1 MNQKS
6 NRPSRQPQSGR
17 NRQVG
22 TRTAERAAARKRT
35 RMILVAV
42 MGVVIV
48 GAVIAA
54 LLAGGGD
61 EQSSSST
68 STTVFDA
75 AAVAA
80 AVTEVP
86 ASAFDAVGN
95 GTATGGPEPVNLT
108 PITQEGKP
116 ELLYV
121 GAEYC
126 PFCAAQRWAM
136 VAALSR
142 FGTFTGLS
150 ASHSAT
156 EDVYPDT
163 PTFSFY
169 GSVYTSVY
177 LAFTAVET
185 ETNEMSGGSYKPLQ
199 KLTAEQEAVLA
210 ESGRTGIPFLDFG
223 GKFLIS
229 GASFDP
235 GVLEERNGPGI
246 AKLMADPT
254 SKISQAVL
262 GAANGITVAI
272 CGMTGNQPASVC
284 DSPGVQ
290 AAKAA
295 LGL

>member
-1 MNQKS
+1 MSQKS
-6 NRPSRQPQSGR
+6 NRPSRQQPQRGR
-17 NRQVG
+17 NRQMG
-22 TRTAERAAARKRT
+22 ARTAERAGARRRT

-48 GAVIAA
+48 AAVIAA

-61 EQSSSST
+61 KQT
-68 STTVFDA
+68 STTSTTLFDA
-75 AAVAA
+75 TAVATS
-80 AVTEVP
+80 VSGVP
-86 ASAFDAVGN
+86 ASAFDAVGH

-108 PITQEGKP
+108 PIAQGGLP

-142 FGTFTGLS
+142 FGTFTGL
-150 ASHSAT
+150 AATHSAT

-169 GSVYTSVY
+169 GSAYSSVY

-185 ETNEMSGGSYKPLQ
+185 ETNEMSGGRYRPLQ
-199 KLTAEQEAVLA
+199 TLTAEQEATLR

-223 GKFLIS
+223 GKYLIT
-229 GASFDP
+229 GATFDP

-254 SKISQAVL
+254 TPVSRAVL

-272 CGMTGNQPASVC
+272 CGITGNEPASVC
-284 DSPGVQ
+284 NSPGVQ
-290 AAKAA
+290 AARTA